1 MENQSNTT
9 KPYALAIYVGALPEV
24 SCARKVDLT
33 PRQPVSD
40 PQESPIVATLRDSGL
55 SPADLRSRAVLC
67 LPSSLDVGA
76 ILEIYATVCG
86 FANRRLDVL
95 LDKDTLIE
103 VSAAEGS
110 LPKVDLSIKPDSTPE
125 LVVFGS
131 TVEGV
136 VSVAGNITASDAVIL
151 HHARRVRF
159 VPFNSHALAVS
170 QFIALCALRQRG
182 DQERYPIL
190 ALSDDKELDLDEVR
204 KQTAEMRRSHR
215 TDDRSSIAPRSV
227 LSSYQ
232 DRLTQASLVPQSAVM
247 LALGSTT
254 PGGGV
259 WHCPRP
265 SRHTHGDAVPSMR
278 VEDARARC
286 FRCDAEWVDPV
297 RLTADVKGVSFDEA
311 AKWVIE
317 SVAPK
322 TAELLASLPPETL
335 TKDAPQA

>member
-1 MENQSNTT
+1 MENQSNTA
-9 KPYALAIYVGALPEV
+9 KPYALAIYVGALPDV

-33 PRQPVSD
+33 PRHIIGDS
-40 PQESPIVATLRDSGL
+40 QESPIVATLRDSGL

-67 LPSSLDVGA
+67 IPSALDVGT

-86 FANRRLDVL
+86 FANRLLDVL

-103 VSAAEGS
+103 VSAAESS
-110 LPKVDLSIKPDSTPE
+110 LPKVDLSVKPESIHE
-125 LVVFGS
+125 LAVFGS
-131 TVEGV
+131 VVEGTP
-136 VSVAGNITASDAVIL
+136 SVAGNITAPDAVIL
-151 HHARRVRF
+151 HHSKRVRF
-159 VPFNSHALAVS
+159 VPFSNHALAVS
-170 QFIALCALRQRG
+170 QFMAICALRQRG
-182 DQERYPIL
+182 DQDRYPIL
-190 ALSDDKELDLDEVR
+190 ALPDDMELDLDEVR
-204 KQTAEMRRSHR
+204 KLTAEMRRSHR

-232 DRLTQASLVPQSAVM
+232 DRLSQASLVPQSAVM

-254 PGGGV
+254 AGGGV

-278 VEDARARC
+278 VENARARC

-311 AKWVIE
+311 AKWVIDY
-317 SVAPK
+317 VAPK
-322 TAELLASLPPETL
+322 TEALLASLPLDSTP
-335 TKDAPQA
+335 KDTTEV